1 MPLTPVAYPYVF
13 GPVHSELFQT
23 APFVRWPD
31 AHVYAREHG
40 NRLGLG
46 TYNHVP
52 IAVPVEELGRLE
64 KLPWR
69 GEPFDLAIEIAI
81 SLLPPDRQFRPAQ
94 QLNGVFSMTPD
105 NLPLLGPISGVDGLW
120 VAEAVWITHAAGAA
134 RMLVDMMS
142 NRDGEIDRLTTL
154 SPVRFE
160 GQPVAALEARS
171 LRLYRDIY
179 STLEPK
185 QIADT
190 MLLLSA
196 YRVFSFL
203 TASAKVRAYSISAGN
218 RMAPEFHM
226 LDKRF
231 PSKGK

>member
-1 MPLTPVAYPYVF
+1 
-13 GPVHSELFQT
+13 
-23 APFVRWPD
+23 
-31 AHVYAREHG
+31 
-40 NRLGLG
+40 
-46 TYNHVP
+46 
-52 IAVPVEELGRLE
+52 
-64 KLPWR
+64 
-69 GEPFDLAIEIAI
+69 
-81 SLLPPDRQFRPAQ
+81 
-94 QLNGVFSMTPD
+94 MTPD

-142 NRDGEIDRLTTL
+142 NRDGEIDRFTTL

-190 MLLLSA
+190 MRS
-196 YRVFSFL
+196 
-203 TASAKVRAYSISAGN
+203 
-218 RMAPEFHM
+218 
-226 LDKRF
+226 
-231 PSKGK
+231 